1 MKNSKKEDFLDHID
15 LNYLLQYKSVKIILY
30 AGIGLLCIYSLGHLF
45 KISAH
50 AVRGYKDFRNAIN
63 N

>member
-15 LNYLLQYKSVKIILY
+15 LNNLLQYKTVKIILY
-30 AGIGLLCIYSLGHLF
+30 TGIGLVFIYSLGHFF

-50 AVRGYKDFRNAIN
+50 AIRGYNDFRNAFKN
-63 N
+63 